1 MLVEVSPSPMAMDP
15 VAGRK
20 SSLETA
26 NWSAGS
32 PEAISVL
39 ERREGR
45 REGKEEERR
54 GRGEGK
60 RRKVG
65 GEPSQQSHHVPV
77 PYGHH

>member
-26 NWSAGS
+26 SWSAGS

-54 GRGEGK
+54 RRGEGK

-65 GEPSQQSHHVPV
+65 GEPSQQSYQVLV
-77 PYGHH
+77 PYGRY

>member
-26 NWSAGS
+26 SWSAGS

-39 ERREGR
+39 VRREGR

-54 GRGEGK
+54 RG
-60 RRKVG
+60 
-65 GEPSQQSHHVPV
+65 QTQM
-77 PYGHH
+77 